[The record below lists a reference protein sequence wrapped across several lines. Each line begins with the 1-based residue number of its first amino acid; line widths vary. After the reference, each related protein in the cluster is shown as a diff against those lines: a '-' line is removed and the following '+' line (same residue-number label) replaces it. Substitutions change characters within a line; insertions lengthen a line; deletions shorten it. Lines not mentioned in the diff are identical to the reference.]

1 MKIVSVCRTYPT
13 QRPGGMPHVTQ
24 DRARAL
30 AAAGHDV
37 TVVTTGLKN
46 GQYDTAGRYDMNDE
60 GVRVVHAACPPQAY
74 TQLFAE
80 RCKWECRDVKP
91 DVLHLDSFDRE
102 RPLWVGIAPR
112 TVVTM
117 HGFGVGAMLTAWNR
131 FLGRASTAPA
141 PSWAALRDEAEV
153 LQTFDRVLAI
163 SEHEQWMLSDVYN
176 LQDRVRLVP
185 NPIADAFFVEPRL
198 CLPTSTAPF
207 VCIGNPGTSGN
218 RDFGR
223 VRDAAKAA
231 GIPLEIVT
239 GVSRDAIPEILDES
253 RGLVLPT
260 LWSQGYDLAVAE
272 ALARRRPVIVSGTGS
287 YWHLRAPYIRIV
299 PRACSPDVLVEA
311 LREPLPEVPSNA
323 AYTHRSAVHVERWE
337 AAIA

>member
-30 AAAGHDV
+30 ARAGHDV
-37 TVVTTGLKN
+37 TVVTTSLK
-46 GQYDTAGRYDMNDE
+46 DDGRTELDDD
-60 GVRVVHAACPPQAY
+60 GVRVVHTACPSQAY
-74 TQLFAE
+74 TPLFAE
-80 RCKWECRDVKP
+80 RCRWECEDLAP
-91 DVLHLDSFDRE
+91 DVIHLDSFDRA
-102 RPLWVGIAPR
+102 RPWWVGLSAR

-117 HGFGVGAMLTAWNR
+117 HGFGVGAMLTSWNK
-131 FLGRASTAPA
+131 FLAGGRTAPM
-141 PSWAALRDEAEV
+141 PDWSALRDEADV

-163 SEHEQWMLSDVYN
+163 STHEQWMLSDVYN

-185 NPIADAFFVEPRL
+185 NPIAPYFFDMPWPVPAV
-198 CLPTSTAPF
+198 PAAPF

-223 VRDAAKAA
+223 VRDAARAA
-231 GIPLEIVT
+231 GVPLEVIT
-239 GVSRDAIPEILDES
+239 GVERSRIPQMLDES
-253 RGLVLPT
+253 QGLVLPT

-287 YWHLRAPYIRIV
+287 YWHLRAPYVRVI
-299 PRACSPDVLVEA
+299 PRAAALDVLVEA
-311 LREPLPEVPSNA
+311 LQAALPEVPAGA
-323 AYTHRSAVHVERWE
+323 ADDHRPNRHVDAWE
-337 AAIA
+337 AALA